1 MLFLQGT
8 RDPFALPGEL
18 EPVAERIGTNAVVE
32 RIEGGNHMF
41 EVAGRK
47 RPQEKIGAALAAPV
61 LAFMREHAPA
71 G

>member
-18 EPVAERIGTNAVVE
+18 EPVAEKIGSNAVVE

-41 EVAGRK
+41 EVAGNK
-47 RPQEKIGAALAAPV
+47 RPQDVIGASLASPV
-61 LAFMREHAPA
+61 LEFMRSHR